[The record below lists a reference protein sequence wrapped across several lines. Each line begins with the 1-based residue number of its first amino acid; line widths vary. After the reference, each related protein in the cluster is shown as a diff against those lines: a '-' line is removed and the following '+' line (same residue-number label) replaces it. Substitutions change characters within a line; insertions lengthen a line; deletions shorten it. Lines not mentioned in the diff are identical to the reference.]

1 MAQFRPE
8 HVSLSHL
15 STDGPNWPGCIRK
28 DPLQPPCRS
37 SRSWRGLRPINRPD
51 YGCALRSRSGLTTPV
66 SISPSFVR
74 CSLSSSIRARRGRQ
88 CELSTTETKATS
100 PTTRLRRATVGVRL
114 TCKSTAHPRNLPMSR
129 VSNEDVGSGVLGSS
143 DPTRRGVAT
152 GVTRTIRHPRTIVA
166 RHGTTEDAILMFF
179 SSFAAYCV

>member
-1 MAQFRPE
+1 
-8 HVSLSHL
+8 
-15 STDGPNWPGCIRK
+15 
-28 DPLQPPCRS
+28 
-37 SRSWRGLRPINRPD
+37 
-51 YGCALRSRSGLTTPV
+51 
-66 SISPSFVR
+66 
-74 CSLSSSIRARRGRQ
+74 
-88 CELSTTETKATS
+88 
-100 PTTRLRRATVGVRL
+100 
-114 TCKSTAHPRNLPMSR
+114 MSR